1 MKISH
6 NSPVAI
12 HMQIVKQIQNN
23 ILIGKYNRD
32 CLLPPI
38 RELAKELR
46 TSNVTVSKA
55 YNELLHLGLI
65 TSIKGK
71 GYYVNSDFS
80 TNLKIHQ
87 RQIFDNS
94 LRETISSA
102 KIAGLDL
109 NEVCDY
115 LNQKWNDE

>member
-1 MKISH
+1 MNILH
-6 NSPVAI
+6 NSPI
-12 HMQIVKQIQNN
+12 SIYKQIAQQ
-23 ILIGKYNRD
+23 IHDGIAIGEYESDK
-32 CLLPPI
+32 LLPPI
-38 RELAKELR
+38 RELAKELNI
-46 TSNVTVSKA
+46 SNVTVSKA

-71 GYYVNSDFS
+71 GYYVNTDFH

-94 LRETISSA
+94 LKETISSA

-109 NEVCDY
+109 KEVCDY
-115 LNQKWNDE
+115 LKQKWDE

>member
-1 MKISH
+1 MNILH
-6 NSPVAI
+6 NSPI
-12 HMQIVKQIQNN
+12 SIYKQIAQQ
-23 ILIGKYNRD
+23 IHDGIAIGEYESD
-32 CLLPPI
+32 QLLPI
-38 RELAKELR
+38 RKLAKELG

-71 GYYVNSDFS
+71 GYYVNADFS
-80 TNLKIHQ
+80 NNLKIHQ

-109 NEVCDY
+109 KEVCDY
-115 LNQKWNDE
+115 LKHKWDE